1 MRHFLPNLIFAVG
14 SLTSIAAAEKPNIL
28 LIIADDLNCELGC
41 YGSANAKTP
50 HIDAFA
56 RTAMRFERAYCQAPL
71 CNPSRSSLLTGLRPA
86 SVGVLDNSTHF
97 RWRWPDLQTLPQQFR
112 AAGWHTAAFGKI
124 FHGASLQIEDGASWD
139 EGPGVGKAITPMP
152 KTSADETEPKP
163 PRVGAPNP
171 WDAWGPADQ
180 DDAATSDG
188 KAARLAAAGIARMK
202 DRPFFVAVGFKK
214 PHAPLHAPAKY
225 FALHDATSL
234 RLPPTFLAPD
244 EPPRSGLPAAALRPN
259 FDLFGSQRARP
270 GTRDEALDAI
280 AAYHSCVS
288 FTDAQTGLV
297 LDALEKHGLSG
308 RTIVV
313 LVSDHGF
320 HLGEHGMFGK
330 LTLFEECLRVPL
342 LIRAPGIAPGV
353 SARVVELLDLY
364 PTLLELAGL
373 PAAPHAE
380 GRSLAP
386 LLREPQREWPHPAR
400 AQMARLLNLPGGASL
415 TPAMAGQSLR
425 DERWHFIEW
434 ADGARAL
441 FDHATDPHEQRNLA
455 GDASQRDRVQQFS
468 AALAAKTRRP

>member
-1 MRHFLPNLIFAVG
+1 VGILHEDGKPAPGFSLEECDLLNGDHFDKVVSWKSRTDVSSLAGKAVRLRMAMRGTRLYALQSTSAKQEREFDLLFKGYSLKLTAMRRFLPILIFAVG

-202 DRPFFVAVGFKK
+202 DRPFFIAVGFKK

-244 EPPRSGLPAAALRPN
+244 EPPRSGLPAAALRPT

-297 LDALEKHGLSG
+297 LDALEKHGLAG

-313 LVSDHGF
+313 FTSDHGF
-320 HLGEHGMFGK
+320 HLGEHGLWGK

-342 LIRAPGIAPGV
+342 LI
-353 SARVVELLDLY
+353 
-364 PTLLELAGL
+364 
-373 PAAPHAE
+373 
-380 GRSLAP
+380 
-386 LLREPQREWPHPAR
+386 
-400 AQMARLLNLPGGASL
+400 
-415 TPAMAGQSLR
+415 
-425 DERWHFIEW
+425 
-434 ADGARAL
+434 
-441 FDHATDPHEQRNLA
+441 A

-468 AALAAKTRRP
+468 AMLTTKIQP